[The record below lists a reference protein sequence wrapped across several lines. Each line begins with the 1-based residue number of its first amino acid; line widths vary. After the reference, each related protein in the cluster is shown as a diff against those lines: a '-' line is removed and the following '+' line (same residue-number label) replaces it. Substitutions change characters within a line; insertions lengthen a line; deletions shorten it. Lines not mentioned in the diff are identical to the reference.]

1 MARHKPEANSRWLA
15 VRWSTFLA
23 LPFGWQPQRGD
34 PVNAIVN
41 YAYAALES
49 EIRIKAICDGY
60 DPTVGRPGE
69 KSPGWDVRWREERV
83 SREFGVGK
91 RGQSTGNLTD

>member
-1 MARHKPEANSRWLA
+1 LA
-15 VRWSTFLA
+15 VRWSAFLA
-23 LPFGWQPQRGD
+23 LPSGWQPQRGD

-60 DPTVGRPGE
+60 DPTIGRPRE
-69 KSPGWDVRWREERV
+69 KSPVGTQGGARSG
-83 SREFGVGK
+83 SR
-91 RGQSTGNLTD
+91 GNLASGNVVNRLEI

>member
-1 MARHKPEANSRWLA
+1 MA

-60 DPTVGRPGE
+60 DPTIGRPRE
-69 KSPGWDVRWREERV
+69 KSPGRDARWREEWV

-91 RGQSTGNLTD
+91 RGQSTGNLTH